1 MQDGSGSRLL
11 FLKLEEIDSLNRG
24 VTPLTELGDYVH
36 PFAAS
41 PLRVDGELS
50 RRVRGEITYNGYLW

>member
-1 MQDGSGSRLL
+1 ML
-11 FLKLEEIDSLNRG
+11 FLSLEEIDSLNRG